1 MEYKFNAVMYAVA
14 GNTQIERSLAV
25 HNYIQEMYPENSPE
39 LVQVRKSII
48 TYRMH
53 ATNDTSCTQSYV

>member
-39 LVQVRKSII
+39 LVQVRTSIK
-48 TYRMH
+48 TLRTH
-53 ATNDTSCTQSYV
+53 TDN